1 MTLYIDEQTNL
12 LQRTEHN
19 GENRITF
26 MTIIRHAFWQLDC
39 IVFKE
44 CRLQDTTNRKLW
56 IYSSQFLGY
65 LQNKSSNK

>member
-26 MTIIRHAFWQLDC
+26 MTIIRHAF
-39 IVFKE
+39 
-44 CRLQDTTNRKLW
+44 
-56 IYSSQFLGY
+56 
-65 LQNKSSNK
+65 